1 MRPFALITLASLT
14 ALGAFSLLPTASA
27 ADVEAPGFKIEKTH
41 EVEGAKRRTRVGD
54 TVLMHYRGTLA
65 SNGKEFDASY
75 NRGQPLKF
83 KVGAGMV
90 IKG

>member
-14 ALGAFSLLPTASA
+14 ALGAFSLLPTAAA
-27 ADVEAPGFKIEKTH
+27 ADVEGFKIEKTH

-54 TVLMHYRGTLA
+54 TVLMHYRGSLA
-65 SNGKEFDASY
+65 NNGKEFDASY
-75 NRGQPLKF
+75 NRGEPLRF